1 VQQRK
6 HLSGVTVTMS
16 ATSREKAVPISDYHQ
31 LRPGQRI
38 RITQTVR
45 VGLDC
50 WTTTVTGIFREAQV
64 LVTGLATE
72 RAPDDIVSARTI
84 HFIKDNGELSS
95 IVVDERTRIEVLEP
109 SP

>member
-1 VQQRK
+1 MSHSSQKPQPDHGK
-6 HLSGVTVTMS
+6 PTCPATV
-16 ATSREKAVPISDYHQ
+16 VSDYRQ

-50 WTTTVTGIFREAQV
+50 WTTTVTGVFREAQV

-72 RAPDDIVSARTI
+72 RAPDDIVSAATI

-95 IVVDERTRIEVLEP
+95 IVVDERTRIELPEP
-109 SP
+109 AAG

>member
-1 VQQRK
+1 MQRRN

-16 ATSREKAVPISDYHQ
+16 ATSGEKAIPVSDYHQ

-45 VGLDC
+45 IGLDC
-50 WTTTVTGIFREAQV
+50 WTTTVTGVFRETQV

-72 RAPDDIVSARTI
+72 RAPDDIVSAPTI

>member
-1 VQQRK
+1 MSNSPHQAQPDYGK
-6 HLSGVTVTMS
+6 PTCPATVV
-16 ATSREKAVPISDYHQ
+16 ADYRQ

-50 WTTTVTGIFREAQV
+50 WTTTVTGVFREAKV

-72 RAPDDIVSARTI
+72 RAPDDIVSAATI
-84 HFIKDNGELSS
+84 HLIKDNGELSS
-95 IVVDERTRIEVLEP
+95 IVVDERTRIELLEP
-109 SP
+109 TAG